1 MVSRVELIAPS
12 LLNAKRN
19 ENSKAGFLNN
29 GVIKLPVI
37 EAGSFLRGVSM
48 NKKKVLALS
57 GALSLAILLGG
68 CGEKAA
74 APSVEKTEAVQV
86 TRRERW
92 TGSAESYFA
101 VIIDD
106 LGREVRLAKKPERIV
121 VTSASFLEPLH
132 AVGGDV
138 VGRPDSRTSMPE
150 FAKNKTSIGR
160 VYNIDVEKLIACAP
174 DLVIVNKGMNEKLL
188 TTLDMNRIPALV
200 LDMKNYES
208 VKRGIEIFAKVTGN
222 VEEGKAYIR
231 QLDEGIEKIVNSV
244 PKEDKRIVIL
254 HSTGQGLSVQLD
266 TSIAGSVAK
275 GLGFVNV
282 AQGMSAI
289 EGNPDAAPY
298 SIEMLVE
305 QNPEIMFITSMGKI
319 EDIKRSMEKN
329 IADSPA
335 WQTIPAVKNGK
346 VYYLSQNNFLLSP
359 GVRFPEA
366 FREMGSLIYP
376 EAVK

>member
-1 MVSRVELIAPS
+1 MNKRSAIALSAALS
-12 LLNAKRN
+12 LSILTVGCGEPAAPPA
-19 ENSKAGFLNN
+19 SKAGVSQENR
-29 GVIKLPVI
+29 
-37 EAGSFLRGVSM
+37 RGQ
-48 NKKKVLALS
+48 
-57 GALSLAILLGG
+57 G
-68 CGEKAA
+68 
-74 APSVEKTEAVQV
+74 
-86 TRRERW
+86 
-92 TGSAESYFA
+92 TGPAENYFA

-106 LGREVRLAKKPERIV
+106 LGREVRLPKKPERIV

-138 VGRPDSRTSMPE
+138 VGRPDSRTNMPE
-150 FAKNKTSIGR
+150 FAKDKTSIGR

-208 VKRGIEIFAKVTGN
+208 VKREIGIFAQITGN
-222 VEEGKAYIR
+222 LAGGQEYVR
-231 QLDEGIEKIVNSV
+231 SLDEKIDSIVDRV
-244 PKEDKRIVIL
+244 PKEDKRVAIL

-275 GLGFVNV
+275 RLGFVNV
-282 AQGMSAI
+282 AQGMSPL

-298 SIEMLVE
+298 SIEVLVE
-305 QNPEIMFITSMGKI
+305 QNPEIIFVTSMGKI
-319 EDIKRSMEKN
+319 EDIKRSMEKT
-329 IADSPA
+329 IAESPA

-366 FREMGSLIYP
+366 YREMAALIYP

>member
-1 MVSRVELIAPS
+1 M
-12 LLNAKRN
+12 
-19 ENSKAGFLNN
+19 
-29 GVIKLPVI
+29 
-37 EAGSFLRGVSM
+37 RGVSM
-48 NKKKVLALS
+48 NKKKLLALA
-57 GALSLAILLGG
+57 GALSLAILFGG

-74 APSVEKTEAVQV
+74 APSAGKTGAVQG
-86 TRRERW
+86 THREHG
-92 TGSAESYFA
+92 TDSAENHFA
-101 VIIDD
+101 VIVDD

-138 VGRPDSRTSMPE
+138 AGRPDSRTNMPE

-160 VYNIDVEKLIACAP
+160 VYNIDVEKLIACEP

-208 VKRGIEIFAKVTGN
+208 VKRDIEIFAQITGN
-222 VEEGKAYIR
+222 VEGGRDYIR
-231 QLDEGIEKIVNSV
+231 QLDERIEKIVSGV
-244 PKEDKRIVIL
+244 PKEDKRVVIL

-266 TSIAGSVAK
+266 TSIAGSVART
-275 GLGFVNV
+275 LGFVNV

-319 EDIKRSMEKN
+319 EDIKRSMEKT

-359 GVRFPEA
+359 GVRFPDA

-376 EAVK
+376 EAIK